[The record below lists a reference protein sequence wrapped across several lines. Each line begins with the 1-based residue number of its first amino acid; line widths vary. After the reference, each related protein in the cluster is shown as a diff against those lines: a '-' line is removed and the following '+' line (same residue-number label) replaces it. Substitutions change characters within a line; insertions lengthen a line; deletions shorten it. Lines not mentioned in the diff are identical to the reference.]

1 MVSRYNTALTLTC
14 VELPGGTA
22 ELGVA
27 DGADEVPEE
36 LRDTAVEDGEL
47 RDIAEEARERAAVE
61 LPD

>member
-22 ELGVA
+22 ELGDA

-36 LRDTAVEDGEL
+36 LRDIAVEDGEL
-47 RDIAEEARERAAVE
+47 RGIAEEVG
-61 LPD
+61 

>member
-14 VELPGGTA
+14 VELPGGTG
-22 ELGVA
+22 ELGDA

-36 LRDTAVEDGEL
+36 LRDAVEDGEL
-47 RDIAEEARERAAVE
+47 RGIVEEVRKRGPVE

>member
-14 VELPGGTA
+14 VELAGGTA
-22 ELGVA
+22 ELGVV

-36 LRDTAVEDGEL
+36 LRDIAVEDGEL
-47 RDIAEEARERAAVE
+47 RGITEEVRERVLVE